1 MTNVQF
7 YLAVG
12 LPIIVSV
19 LGFTMIGI
27 MLLWLKGDIR
37 ETNTNLGILTTKVA
51 DIDNRVIR
59 IEERLKI

>member
-1 MTNVQF
+1 MTNIQF

-19 LGFTMIGI
+19 LGFSMVGI

-37 ETNTNLGILTTKVA
+37 DTNTNLGILITKVA
-51 DIDNRVIR
+51 DIDNRVTK